1 MRRALFAPTLSLTAA
16 LVAAALH
23 GCSSDSS
30 SADTTGEPG
39 AGGSSGASGAGGAS
53 AGAAGSSAAGSGG
66 AVTGTVVAMGFDP
79 GDEGKLGGT
88 PDAAAAPTI
97 VYPLPGALFPA
108 NLAPVEL
115 HLKLG
120 AAGQSLAR
128 VAFHVDGALDLTL
141 YAPCAPVTGGCVIT
155 VGADVVP
162 KLAAASE
169 IGNLTTT
176 VRLSDKAGKSLGEAA
191 PLDAQWTTTTL
202 TGGLYYWTTIDGMA
216 TAIKR
221 YDFDGDSSSPLVY
234 WTQDLSP
241 ALSDGTQK
249 PCAGCH
255 SVSRDGTKLALT
267 FGGSDP
273 SDFALIDVASKKPI
287 AVKNQDK
294 NGYATMTT
302 FSPDGERLVNSFRG
316 KLYLRGADKTLAEMG
331 TLLDSSPESKSH
343 PFWAPDGKSFAYASW
358 QPGQN
363 GASASTNGDIERG
376 AQVWIAPS
384 DGKKVTGAP
393 VLLVPRQTDRS
404 AYYPA
409 ISDDGKWVVFNQSRC
424 DGPPGVTGYGAD
436 PCDGYDDA
444 SARVLAIAAGG
455 GAPIDLVRLNG
466 DANFTNSW
474 PRWAPDHGTFRKK
487 PLYWVAFS
495 SQRPYGLRLAGS
507 TTGAGVPQLWF
518 AAVTLDATTGD
529 PSFSPVWLPGQDTD
543 ITHPTGNH
551 VPQWTTKAVPIP
563 Q

>member
-1 MRRALFAPTLSLTAA
+1 MRRFVSPLTVSLTLAVA
-16 LVAAALH
+16 AAALH
-23 GCSSDSS
+23 GCGGDSS
-30 SADTTGEPG
+30 SDAPSDTGAGGTGG
-39 AGGSSGASGAGGAS
+39 SAAGGSSST
-53 AGAAGSSAAGSGG
+53 AGAAGTGGSGG
-66 AVTGTVVAMGFDP
+66 AVTGDVVAPGFDP
-79 GDEGKLGGT
+79 ADQGKLGGT
-88 PDAAAAPTI
+88 PDPSVTPTI
-97 VYPLPGALFPA
+97 VYPLPGSLFPA
-108 NLAPVEL
+108 NLAPVEVQ
-115 HLKLG
+115 LKLG
-120 AAGQSLAR
+120 APGQALAR
-128 VAFHVDGALDLTL
+128 VAFHVDGALDLKL
-141 YAPCAPVTGGCVIT
+141 YAPCVPINGGCAIT
-155 VGADVVP
+155 LSADLVP

-169 IGNLTTT
+169 LGTLTTT
-176 VRLSDKAGKSLGEAA
+176 VRLADKAGKSLGEAA
-191 PLDAQWTTTTL
+191 PLDAQWTTTSL

-221 YDFDGDSSSPLVY
+221 YDFDGDATKPEVY

-255 SVSRDGTKLALT
+255 AISRDGTKLALT

-273 SDFALIDVASKKPI
+273 SDFALVDVASKKPI

-302 FSPDGERLVNSFRG
+302 FSPDGSRLVNSFRG
-316 KLYLRGADKTLAEMG
+316 KLYLRGADKSLADVG
-331 TLLDSSPESKSH
+331 TLLDSAPESKTH
-343 PFWAPDGKSFAYASW
+343 PFWGPDGKAFAYASW

-363 GASASTNGDIERG
+363 GASGSTNGDIERG
-376 AQVWIAPS
+376 AQIWIAAS
-384 DGKKVTGAP
+384 DGKTVMGAP
-393 VLLVPRQTDRS
+393 TLLVPRQSDRS

-444 SARVLAIAAGG
+444 SARVLAIAATG
-455 GAPIDLVRLNG
+455 GAAVDLVHLNG
-466 DANFTNSW
+466 DATYTNSW

-495 SQRPYGLRLAGS
+495 SQRPYGLRLPGS

-518 AAVTLDATTGD
+518 AAVTLDGATGD
-529 PSFSPVWLPGQDTD
+529 PSFSPVWLPGQDAD
-543 ITHPTGNH
+543 LDHPTGNH
-551 VPQWTTKAVPIP
+551 VPQWTTKAVPVP